1 MKTAQLSLLF
11 SITLL
16 FAACSDDV
24 PTTGCEVDF
33 NQEAMLEN
41 IADNLIIRGYEDLK
55 ARMNELET
63 ANIAFQ
69 SAVNQTNLEDLRTK
83 WFAAYLYWQR
93 VSQYEFGPAADVF
106 LFNSLNNFPLDTAV
120 VNEKIDSED
129 YDFSSPDAYDK
140 GFPAL
145 DYLLYG
151 IGNDNTEIL
160 NHFANNPKY
169 LTYLNKV
176 IEDMKTRV
184 DSTATAWNTYRATF
198 VTNTGTAAGSA
209 LSQIVNGFNQNY
221 EYIKREKLGIPSGV
235 LTLGFTNPTKVE
247 AYYSGRSLELANE
260 ALKSSEYLYLG
271 LNGLGLDDYLQ
282 ATGAMKGSITLDEA
296 IQNQFSAARTELA
309 RLGTDTPLSEVIEN
323 DTEAIVNIYNEV
335 TKQVVN
341 IKTDMPS
348 VLCVAITYIDNP
360 SDSD

>member
-1 MKTAQLSLLF
+1 MKILQSSIFLVLVLLI
-11 SITLL
+11 S
-16 FAACSDDV
+16 ACGDDI
-24 PTTGCEVDF
+24 PTTGCETDF
-33 NQEAMLEN
+33 NQEAMFEN
-41 IADNLIIRGYEDLK
+41 IADNLIIRGYADLK

-63 ANIAFQ
+63 ANNSFQ
-69 SAVNQTNLEDLRTK
+69 TTVNQTNLEDLRTK

-120 VNEKIDSED
+120 VNEKVNNED

-151 IGNDNTEIL
+151 IGNDDTEII
-160 NHFANNPKY
+160 NQFANNPKY
-169 LTYLNKV
+169 LMYLNKV
-176 IEDMKTRV
+176 VEDMKTRI
-184 DSTATAWNTYRATF
+184 DSTVTAWNTYRTTF

-209 LSQIVNGFNQNY
+209 LSQIVNGLNQNY
-221 EYIKREKLGIPSGV
+221 EYIKREKFGIPSGV
-235 LTLGFTNPTKVE
+235 VTLGFTNPTKVE
-247 AYYSGRSLELANE
+247 AYYSGRSLELASE
-260 ALKSSEYLYLG
+260 ALKHSEYLYLG

-282 ATGAMKGSITLDEA
+282 AIGTMKGNITLDEA
-296 IQNQFSAARTELA
+296 IQNQFSAAITELA
-309 RLGTDTPLSEVIEN
+309 RLETDTPLSEVIEN
-323 DTEAIVNIYNEV
+323 DTETVVNIYNEI
-335 TKQVVN
+335 TKQLVN